1 LISADELLPSNPD
14 VFDYER
20 QWRAKYRIMPDFENW
35 LAYFADD
42 IIQENE
48 IPKPVIEKKEVPV
61 VAEPVPAAKAPG
73 KG

>member
-1 LISADELLPSNPD
+1 
-14 VFDYER
+14 
-20 QWRAKYRIMPDFENW
+20 MPDFENW